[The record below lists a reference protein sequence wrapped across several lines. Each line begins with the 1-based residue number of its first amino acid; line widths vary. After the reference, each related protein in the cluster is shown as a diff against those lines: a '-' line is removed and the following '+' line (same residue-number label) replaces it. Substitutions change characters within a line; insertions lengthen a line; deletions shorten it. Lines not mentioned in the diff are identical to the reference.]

1 MLSATFGVQAI
12 DNDPFGTKLVFT
24 CPVATPERV
33 PKFSDP
39 STPPV
44 PVVTEQPGVIVA
56 DT

>member
-1 MLSATFGVQAI
+1 VQAI
-12 DNDPFGTKLVFT
+12 DKDPFGTKLVLT
-24 CPVATPERV
+24 CPVATPDRV
-33 PKFSDP
+33 PKLSVP